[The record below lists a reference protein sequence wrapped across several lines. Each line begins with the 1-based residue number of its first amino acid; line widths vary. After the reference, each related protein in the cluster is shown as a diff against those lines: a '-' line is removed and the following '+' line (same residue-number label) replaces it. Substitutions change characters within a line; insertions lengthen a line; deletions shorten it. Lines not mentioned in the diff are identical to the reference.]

1 MNGAGRADI
10 KEDIKEE
17 VGSKEPIERRSLI
30 WPPKESQGGLE
41 RATGRA
47 HKSAHKIG
55 NLGSSGFKGA
65 PKVIKRAV
73 KRAQK
78 KD

>member
-17 VGSKEPIERRSLI
+17 VGSKEPMERRSLI
-30 WPPKESQGGLE
+30 WPPKESQRGLE

-47 HKSAHKIG
+47 HKSAKNRFKCSSPSPQSLQEHKDWK
-55 NLGSSGFKGA
+55 SGTFGL
-65 PKVIKRAV
+65 
-73 KRAQK
+73 
-78 KD
+78 